1 MVVLNK
7 LYGVACLDKWVDL
20 RRAVISVYC
29 CVPLLLHLNVCGVE
43 RRVLLVM
50 YKCTSLIGGVSYKCI
65 HILCH
70 GMNFSQVLNQC
81 SKLCND
87 SDLHSIPFAL

>member
-1 MVVLNK
+1 MGGFEEGYNF
-7 LYGVACLDKWVDL
+7 C
-20 RRAVISVYC
+20 
-29 CVPLLLHLNVCGVE
+29 LLLCFVAPSLHVCGVE
-43 RRVLLVM
+43 RRVLFIM
-50 YKCTSLIGGVSYKCI
+50 NKCTSLIGGVSYKCI
-65 HILCH
+65 HIPCH